1 MKADGTIMV
10 TNKIHK
16 LVEYNFTTRLWIRTQ
31 KRRIINIPI
40 TKKKKRKQKVIVS
53 IIEVYYKIKQNLL

>member
-40 TKKKKRKQKVIVS
+40 TKKRKQKVIVS

>member
-40 TKKKKRKQKVIVS
+40 TKKKETESNRKHYWS
-53 IIEVYYKIKQNLL
+53 LLQN